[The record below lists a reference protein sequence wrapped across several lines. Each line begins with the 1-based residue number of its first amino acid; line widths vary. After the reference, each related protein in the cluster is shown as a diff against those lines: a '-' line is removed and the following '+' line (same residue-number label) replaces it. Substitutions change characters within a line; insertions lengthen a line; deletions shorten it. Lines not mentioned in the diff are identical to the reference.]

1 VIVSESLAMRLFG
14 TRDALDRVLVMPRIS
29 MECRVVGVAADVRNG
44 PDATWES
51 TLYRPLARA
60 PLLFRFTLLARS
72 DGPPALASA
81 ALREALASIDP
92 AIPLHL
98 PRSLAEEIEF
108 QMAGR
113 RIISS
118 VLGLLA
124 MLGLMMAAVGLYGL
138 VAETVVDRTRELA
151 VRMAVGAGPRNI
163 LLSVLRR
170 AVVLAGIGLA
180 VGIALSAGLS
190 RAIRSQLFG
199 VTAMEPWAYLG
210 AAGLL
215 AAVVVVASLAPAVRA
230 TRMNPVDVL
239 RAE

>member
-1 VIVSESLAMRLFG
+1 V
-14 TRDALDRVLVMPRIS
+14 LDRVLVIPRTRPPL
-29 MECRVVGVAADVRNG
+29 ECRVVGVAADVRNRR
-44 PDATWES
+44 DAGWEA
-51 TLYRPLARA
+51 TLYRPLGRSG
-60 PLLFRFTLLARS
+60 LFRAVVLARS

-81 ALREALASIDP
+81 AMRRALASIDP
-92 AIPLHL
+92 AIAAGEGAS
-98 PRSLAEEIEF
+98 SLAEVIES

-138 VAETVVDRTRELA
+138 VAETVVDRTREFA
-151 VRMAVGAGPRNI
+151 VRIAIGAGPRSI
-163 LLSVLRR
+163 LL
-170 AVVLAGIGLA
+170 AVWRDAIVLAGIGIA
-180 VGIALSAGLS
+180 VGIALAAGLS
-190 RAIRSQLFG
+190 RAMRSQLFG
-199 VTAMEPWAYLG
+199 VTGMEPWAYLS

-215 AAVVVVASLAPAVRA
+215 AAIVVLASLAPAVRA